1 MPYGA
6 IFDMDGVLVDSG
18 DAHRASWMQLG
29 DEVGVAFTPELFV
42 QTFGMH
48 NNQIIPLWL
57 GEVTADEVER
67 LALRK
72 EVLYRAAAPDV
83 VRPLPGAVSLVRAL
97 RAAGWR
103 LAVASSGPR
112 ANVALIVRLLALED
126 AFDALIT
133 GDDVHEGKPH
143 PEVFQKAIA
152 AVGLPPS
159 ACVVIEDAPQG
170 VSAGLAAGAAVL
182 AVTTSRPAID
192 LAAAHRVVDSL
203 ETVTPDALHALIV
216 AQNV

>member
-29 DEVGVAFTPELFV
+29 EEIGVAFTPEFFV

-57 GEVTADEVER
+57 GAVTADKVER

-133 GDDVHEGKPH
+133 GDDVREGKPH
-143 PEVFQKAIA
+143 PEVFEKAIC
-152 AVGLPPS
+152 AVDLPAS
-159 ACVVIEDAPQG
+159 SCVVIEDAPQG

-182 AVTTSRPAID
+182 AVTSSRPSSE
-192 LAAAHRVVDSL
+192 LAGAHRVVASL
-203 ETVTPDALHALIV
+203 EGVTLDTLHALI
-216 AQNV
+216 AARAG

>member
-29 DEVGVAFTPELFV
+29 EEIGVAFTPEFFV

-57 GEVTADEVER
+57 GAVTADKVER

-103 LAVASSGPR
+103 LAVASSGTR

-133 GDDVHEGKPH
+133 GDDVREGKPH
-143 PEVFQKAIA
+143 PEVFEKAIC
-152 AVGLPPS
+152 AVDLPAS
-159 ACVVIEDAPQG
+159 SCVVIEDAPQG

-182 AVTTSRPAID
+182 AVTSSRPSSE
-192 LAAAHRVVDSL
+192 LAGAHRVVASL
-203 ETVTPDALHALIV
+203 EGVTLDTLHALI
-216 AQNV
+216 AARAG